1 MLGECMNPH
10 LLRLWAQEAAIW
22 TAVYLGNIYRW
33 WRSQGRGG
41 THYFTVN
48 RIQCNTCPT
57 SVFRRQPVLEAGNCA
72 GLGQRPSLGCYFES
86 LLCQLPSFH
95 SGFCLPSGVSFPH
108 VWIPSPIFQLTGGP
122 ILASALS
129 LALTPTPLPVF
140 FCQIPPFFWT
150 LSDLDVLTPAY
161 FASSRF

>member
-10 LLRLWAQEAAIW
+10 LVRLWAQEAAIW
-22 TAVYLGNIYRW
+22 TAIYLGNTYGW

-41 THYFTVN
+41 THYFTVT
-48 RIQCNTCPT
+48 RIQCNTLPI
-57 SVFRRQPVLEAGNCA
+57 SVLGRQPVLEADNCT
-72 GLGQRPSLGCYFES
+72 GLGQRPSPDCYFDS

-95 SGFCLPSGVSFPH
+95 PGFCLPSGVSFPMD
-108 VWIPSPIFQLTGGP
+108 ILASLP

-140 FCQIPPFFWT
+140 AVKYL
-150 LSDLDVLTPAY
+150 LSSGHFQTRSSLTPAY
-161 FASSRF
+161 CASSRL